1 MGPYGAWLAAGALLL
16 GAGTYSETSWQGVRQ
31 AVPEIGRKDIEPSL
45 GQGVL
50 LGILGGLRTVVADA
64 TWIRSYVFW
73 EKRDRAGCE
82 ALMRTACALDPRAR
96 FFWEN
101 AGYAVG
107 YDFAHW
113 EIRRRGGYAKVP
125 QDIQDGIFRRYAQ
138 LGLAVFEDGVAHTGG
153 NPGILISAG
162 QLAEIKLK
170 DNLLASA
177 YYRRATQAK
186 NSPWFAY
193 FMCART
199 LWEAGRKQEAYDWYR
214 GEWLSK
220 LSKESDG
227 SPDDLE
233 KLRFMEDELK
243 VPLLRRIPRQAWEK

>member
-1 MGPYGAWLAAGALLL
+1 MRPAGPWLAAAALLCAA
-16 GAGTYSETSWQGVRQ
+16 GAFSEVSWRGVRQ
-31 AVPEIGRKDIEPSL
+31 AVPEIGRKDIEPTL

-73 EKRDRAGCE
+73 EKHDRAGCE
-82 ALMRTACALDPRAR
+82 AMMRTACVLDPRSR

-101 AGYAVG
+101 SAYAVG

-125 QDIQDGIFRRYAQ
+125 ADIQDGIFRRYAH
-138 LGLAVFEDGVAHTGG
+138 LGLAILEDGVAHTGG
-153 NPGILISAG
+153 NAGILISAG

-170 DNLLASA
+170 DNLLAAA

-186 NSPWFAY
+186 NPPWFAY

-199 LWEAGRKQEAYDWYR
+199 LWEAGRKQEAYDWFR
-214 GEWLSK
+214 GEWLAK
-220 LSKESDG
+220 LSKETDG
-227 SPDDLE
+227 APDDLE
-233 KLRFMEDELK
+233 RLRFMEDELK
-243 VPLLRRIPRQAWEK
+243 VPLLRRIPKQAWEK